1 MKNILLAAFAL
12 LLTACSTIT
21 QENTQVISLTSTYN
35 GKSVEADCNL
45 ANDKGTYIAKTPSHV
60 MVQKSSE
67 DLNITCKKEG
77 LPDGLLTAISR
88 AAGSMWGNIIFGG
101 GIGAIIDHNNGSG
114 YDYPNPLV
122 VEMGE
127 TNVTDKYSKS
137 IRQETINTEN
147 FPTM

>member
-1 MKNILLAAFAL
+1 MKNTLLAALAL

-45 ANDKGTYIAKTPSHV
+45 TNDKGTYVAKTPSHV
-60 MVQKSSE
+60 TVHKSSE

-114 YDYPNPLV
+114 YDYPEILV
-122 VEMGE
+122 VKMGE
-127 TNVTDKYSKS
+127 SNIVDKYPKSKG
-137 IRQETINTEN
+137 QETTSKEE
-147 FPTM
+147 